1 MRSWEF
7 PCGGVPE
14 RRRWLAIR
22 AFREVPRRSRRRSVR
37 RRTSHRAACRTGSE
51 EAAGAECLGRDRLSS
66 RKCCGRWAPRQE
78 VGRPQQDP
86 MQSSTSLNAS
96 VNFHSLF
103 RGRGRVRYRLM
114 SAPSPVPDS
123 GVASDGKWSPQRWET
138 TFISVTNAS
147 LQVVIDEA
155 NRHTNTHGAEGWEVV
170 NSSVQRV
177 QVSHHFAGYDKGG
190 EFYFEW
196 SIVCTMKRPL
206 PPA

>member
-1 MRSWEF
+1 
-7 PCGGVPE
+7 
-14 RRRWLAIR
+14 
-22 AFREVPRRSRRRSVR
+22 
-37 RRTSHRAACRTGSE
+37 
-51 EAAGAECLGRDRLSS
+51 
-66 RKCCGRWAPRQE
+66 
-78 VGRPQQDP
+78 
-86 MQSSTSLNAS
+86 
-96 VNFHSLF
+96 
-103 RGRGRVRYRLM
+103 M

-138 TFISVTNAS
+138 TFISVTNES

-206 PPA
+206 GPA

>member
-1 MRSWEF
+1 
-7 PCGGVPE
+7 
-14 RRRWLAIR
+14 
-22 AFREVPRRSRRRSVR
+22 
-37 RRTSHRAACRTGSE
+37 
-51 EAAGAECLGRDRLSS
+51 
-66 RKCCGRWAPRQE
+66 
-78 VGRPQQDP
+78 
-86 MQSSTSLNAS
+86 
-96 VNFHSLF
+96 
-103 RGRGRVRYRLM
+103 M
-114 SAPSPVPDS
+114 SAPSPVPAS
-123 GVASDGKWSPQRWET
+123 GVASDGKWSPPRWET
-138 TFISVTNAS
+138 TFISVTNES

>member
-1 MRSWEF
+1 MSPAWVARPLPAATMVAVAPTLVARSQVSFSVRAMLARVAIRCWEF
-7 PCGGVPE
+7 PCGVGPQ

-22 AFREVPRRSRRRSVR
+22 VSGEVPRRSRRPDRSDNEQA
-37 RRTSHRAACRTGSE
+37 TA
-51 EAAGAECLGRDRLSS
+51 
-66 RKCCGRWAPRQE
+66 
-78 VGRPQQDP
+78 RP
-86 MQSSTSLNAS
+86 QSSTSLNAS

-114 SAPSPVPDS
+114 SAPSPVPAS
-123 GVASDGKWSPQRWET
+123 GVASDGKWSPPRWET
-138 TFISVTNAS
+138 TFISVTNES

>member
-1 MRSWEF
+1 MAVCRNADAGWLSMLFGRSDADLVADRSDDDK
-7 PCGGVPE
+7 PPRGV
-14 RRRWLAIR
+14 
-22 AFREVPRRSRRRSVR
+22 
-37 RRTSHRAACRTGSE
+37 
-51 EAAGAECLGRDRLSS
+51 
-66 RKCCGRWAPRQE
+66 
-78 VGRPQQDP
+78 
-86 MQSSTSLNAS
+86 QSSTSLNAS

-114 SAPSPVPDS
+114 SAPSPVPAS
-123 GVASDGKWSPQRWET
+123 GVASDGKWSPPRWET
-138 TFISVTNAS
+138 TFISVTNES

>member
-1 MRSWEF
+1 MSTELR
-7 PCGGVPE
+7 GGSAPATMLLKTFMSASFRQPTPE
-14 RRRWLAIR
+14 AH
-22 AFREVPRRSRRRSVR
+22 RESCPISAR
-37 RRTSHRAACRTGSE
+37 
-51 EAAGAECLGRDRLSS
+51 
-66 RKCCGRWAPRQE
+66 
-78 VGRPQQDP
+78 GRPQP
-86 MQSSTSLNAS
+86 STSLNAS

-103 RGRGRVRYRLM
+103 RGRGRVRYRDM
-114 SAPSPVPDS
+114 SAPSPVPAS
-123 GVASDGKWSPQRWET
+123 GVASDGNWSAPRWET
-138 TFISVTNAS
+138 TFISVTNES

>member
-1 MRSWEF
+1 MFGS
-7 PCGGVPE
+7 G
-14 RRRWLAIR
+14 
-22 AFREVPRRSRRRSVR
+22 SSVI
-37 RRTSHRAACRTGSE
+37 AKVLWALGAQAGSGSA
-51 EAAGAECLGRDRLSS
+51 AAGPDARPTTATTVLLESSALAMMLFKTFMSASFRQPTPRAHRGKCLYL
-66 RKCCGRWAPRQE
+66 
-78 VGRPQQDP
+78 PQGGQ
-86 MQSSTSLNAS
+86 QSSTSLNAS

-138 TFISVTNAS
+138 TFISVTNES

>member
-1 MRSWEF
+1 MLVGYPCFSGGPTPISSQIGPTMNRS
-7 PCGGVPE
+7 
-14 RRRWLAIR
+14 
-22 AFREVPRRSRRRSVR
+22 
-37 RRTSHRAACRTGSE
+37 
-51 EAAGAECLGRDRLSS
+51 
-66 RKCCGRWAPRQE
+66 
-78 VGRPQQDP
+78 
-86 MQSSTSLNAS
+86 QSSTSLNAS

-114 SAPSPVPDS
+114 SAPSPVPAS
-123 GVASDGKWSPQRWET
+123 GVASDGNWSPPRWET
-138 TFISVTNAS
+138 TFISVTNES

-155 NRHTNTHGAEGWEVV
+155 NRETNAHGLEGWEVV

-206 PPA
+206 PPG

>member
-1 MRSWEF
+1 L
-7 PCGGVPE
+7 GAQAGN
-14 RRRWLAIR
+14 
-22 AFREVPRRSRRRSVR
+22 
-37 RRTSHRAACRTGSE
+37 GSA
-51 EAAGAECLGRDRLSS
+51 AAGPDAGPTTATTVLLESSALAMVLLNTFMSANFRQPIPRAYRAKCLYLTQG
-66 RKCCGRWAPRQE
+66 GQ
-78 VGRPQQDP
+78 
-86 MQSSTSLNAS
+86 QSSTSLNAS

>member
-1 MRSWEF
+1 MLVRYPCFSGGPRPISSQIGPTMNRS
-7 PCGGVPE
+7 
-14 RRRWLAIR
+14 
-22 AFREVPRRSRRRSVR
+22 
-37 RRTSHRAACRTGSE
+37 
-51 EAAGAECLGRDRLSS
+51 
-66 RKCCGRWAPRQE
+66 
-78 VGRPQQDP
+78 
-86 MQSSTSLNAS
+86 QSSTSLNAS

-138 TFISVTNAS
+138 TFISVTNES

>member
-1 MRSWEF
+1 
-7 PCGGVPE
+7 
-14 RRRWLAIR
+14 
-22 AFREVPRRSRRRSVR
+22 
-37 RRTSHRAACRTGSE
+37 
-51 EAAGAECLGRDRLSS
+51 
-66 RKCCGRWAPRQE
+66 
-78 VGRPQQDP
+78 
-86 MQSSTSLNAS
+86 
-96 VNFHSLF
+96 
-103 RGRGRVRYRLM
+103 M
-114 SAPSPVPDS
+114 SAPSPAPDS

-138 TFISVTNAS
+138 TFISVTNES
-147 LQVVIDEA
+147 LQVVIDKA